1 MTQDGMPDGIGRP
14 LLVAGLLAGVC
25 ATGLAVWSGQAP
37 VASAVLAEGSV
48 AVEGSS
54 KTVQH
59 LEGGIVG
66 EILVVDGARVVRGQ
80 PLLRLDVTETR
91 ATLAGLVA
99 EHEALA
105 ARALR
110 LDAELR
116 SERPDFARL
125 PVQAAVIAGERAI
138 HEAGA
143 RERLAEAELLEG
155 TLRRLE
161 ARRRAIAAELEGVET
176 QARLVAEDAAAGRQL
191 AERGVA
197 TRAAL
202 RDIERALAALRGS
215 ETALVAQLAE
225 ATAAESEARLERAG
239 TETRR
244 VSAIAEERAR
254 VASQMALI
262 LPELAALRAR
272 LSRNEVLA
280 PVSGTVVDLAVATVG
295 GVVAPGAPL
304 MRVVPSE
311 AVLVVEARVRPAD
324 RERLA
329 SGMAAEI
336 RLPGIERR
344 GETSVTGVVVG
355 ISADR
360 IAGDG
365 PASEDHY
372 RAIVA
377 IRAAAGPRLAPGMPV
392 TVVVPTAP
400 RSVIAYLLS
409 PLRDAIA
416 RSMREV

>member
-1 MTQDGMPDGIGRP
+1 M
-14 LLVAGLLAGVC
+14 
-25 ATGLAVWSGQAP
+25 
-37 VASAVLAEGSV
+37 ASAVLAEGGV

-59 LEGGIVG
+59 LEGGIIG
-66 EILVVDGARVVRGQ
+66 EILVEDGATVAQGQ

-91 ATLAGLVA
+91 AALAGLTA
-99 EHEALA
+99 EHEALT

-116 SERPDFARL
+116 SERPDFAL
-125 PVQAAVIAGERAI
+125 LSVAAAAIAGESAI
-138 HEAGA
+138 HEAGK
-143 RERLAEAELLEG
+143 RERLAEAEQLKG

-161 ARRRAIAAELEGVET
+161 ARREAIAAELEAAEA
-176 QARLVAEDAAAGRQL
+176 QALLVAEDAAAGRQL

-197 TRAAL
+197 TRASL
-202 RDIERALAALRGS
+202 RDIERGLAALRGA
-215 ETALVAQLAE
+215 ETALAAQLAE
-225 ATAAESEARLERAG
+225 ATAAEAEAKLERAG
-239 TETRR
+239 AETRR
-244 VSAIAEERAR
+244 VSALSEERAR
-254 VASQMALI
+254 VASRIARI
-262 LPELAALRAR
+262 APELAALRAR
-272 LSRNEVLA
+272 LSRDEVLA

-311 AVLVVEARVRPAD
+311 ATLVVEARVRPAD

-336 RLPGIERR
+336 RLPGIETR

-360 IAGDG
+360 VAGDV
-365 PASEDHY
+365 AEAEDHY

-377 IRAAAGPRLAPGMPV
+377 LGSASGRLRLAPGMPV
-392 TVVVPTAP
+392 TVVIPTAP
-400 RSVIAYLLS
+400 RSVLAYLLS

-416 RSMREV
+416 HSMREV